1 MKSFTA
7 RKHWLFLAAGFAIVP
22 LLFAGKAWE
31 KTSYE
36 KWSKDDAVG
45 VITNSPWGQRIVFR
59 ELVSPANGAALS
71 APPQPSEGSRASASP
86 TLQPSGGVQL
96 QARASSVYT
105 VSFLSARPLRMALA
119 RLAMLSGA
127 LDEAGARQFVEQN
140 PFKDKI
146 AVSVAVPGDQKD
158 SIFMQ
163 LTTGELQDSTYL
175 EFKKSKRRVFL
186 ESFLKP
192 GEAGNDQ
199 AVFFFPRMVD
209 GAGVVNLSED
219 EVKFVSRLNAQT
231 ELQQRFKLKKMV
243 FDGKLEI

>member
-1 MKSFTA
+1 MKSSTV
-7 RKHWLFLAAGFAIVP
+7 RKRWMFLAAGLAIVP
-22 LLFAGKAWE
+22 LLYAGKAWE
-31 KTSYE
+31 KSSYQE
-36 KWSKDDAVG
+36 WSKDDAVK
-45 VITNSPWGQRIVFR
+45 VITDSPWGQRIVFR
-59 ELVSPANGAALS
+59 ELVAPSNTAALS
-71 APPQPSEGSRASASP
+71 APPQPSEGSRTSSSP
-86 TLQPSGGVQL
+86 SLGPSGGVQL

-127 LDEAGARQFVEQN
+127 LDAAGAEQFVEQN
-140 PFKDKI
+140 PFQGKI

-175 EFKKSKRRVFL
+175 EFKKSKRRVYL

-199 AVFFFPRMVD
+199 AVFFFPRLLD
-209 GAGVVNLSED
+209 GAEVVDLSED

-231 ELQQRFKLKKMV
+231 ELEQRFKLKKMV